1 MDNIIVVNKDKDYTS
16 RDVVNVIGK
25 IFNTK
30 KVGHTGTLDPLATGV
45 LIVCMN
51 KALKVVDL
59 ITASDKEYIAKVV
72 LGIDTDTLDITGNII
87 NECRTNVNVDMV
99 KSVLNSFIGKSIQEV
114 PKYSAVK
121 VNGKKLYE
129 YARSGKKIEVKARE
143 IEIYAIDLIEVS
155 SKNNEITFR
164 VHCSKGTYIRS
175 LCEDIATKF
184 ETVGYMKSL
193 KRTQV
198 GNFKIDNSITIE
210 ELKNL
215 IENNENIDIDDILK
229 NKIITAEEI
238 FKKFQSINLD
248 EKKLEMFLN
257 GVMLTQNLDEGVY
270 KIYNKN
276 SEFIGTGTIKN
287 KLLKR
292 DIIL

>member
-87 NECRTNVNVDMV
+87 NECKTDVNVDMV
-99 KSVLNSFIGKSIQEV
+99 KSVLNSFVGKSIQEV

-129 YARSGKKIEVKARE
+129 YARNGIDVELPKRE
-143 IEIYAIDLIEVS
+143 IQIFDIELISDIDIVDGHQEFS
-155 SKNNEITFR
+155 FR
-164 VHCSKGTYIRS
+164 VKVSKGTYIRS
-175 LCEDIATKF
+175 LIHDIGVKLGCFACMKELTRTKQGKF
-184 ETVGYMKSL
+184 SIDESYTLNDIKN
-193 KRTQV
+193 
-198 GNFKIDNSITIE
+198 GNYKLLNIKDVIDIEKVVVSDNMLFKIKNGMILDKFFISDKALILDN
-210 ELKNL
+210 NG
-215 IENNENIDIDDILK
+215 NEIGIYKTYDKDSKKVKPD
-229 NKIITAEEI
+229 KI
-238 FKKFQSINLD
+238 F
-248 EKKLEMFLN
+248 
-257 GVMLTQNLDEGVY
+257 
-270 KIYNKN
+270 
-276 SEFIGTGTIKN
+276 
-287 KLLKR
+287 
-292 DIIL
+292 

>member
-87 NECRTNVNVDMV
+87 NECRTNVTVDMV
-99 KSVLNSFIGKSIQEV
+99 KSALNSFIGKSIQEV

-129 YARSGKKIEVKARE
+129 YARNGIDVELPKRE
-143 IEIYAIDLIEVS
+143 IQIFDIELISDIDIVDGHQEFS
-155 SKNNEITFR
+155 FR
-164 VHCSKGTYIRS
+164 VKVSKGTYIRS
-175 LCEDIATKF
+175 LIRDIGVKLGCFAFMKELTRTKQGKF
-184 ETVGYMKSL
+184 SIDESYTLNDIKNGNYKLLNIKDVIDIEKVVVSDNMLFKIKNGMILDKFFISDKSL
-193 KRTQV
+193 ILDNK
-198 GNFKIDNSITIE
+198 GNEIGIYKTYDKDSNKVKPDKI
-210 ELKNL
+210 
-215 IENNENIDIDDILK
+215 
-229 NKIITAEEI
+229 
-238 FKKFQSINLD
+238 F
-248 EKKLEMFLN
+248 
-257 GVMLTQNLDEGVY
+257 
-270 KIYNKN
+270 
-276 SEFIGTGTIKN
+276 
-287 KLLKR
+287 
-292 DIIL
+292 

>member
-87 NECRTNVNVDMV
+87 NECKTDVNVDMV
-99 KSVLNSFIGKSIQEV
+99 KSVLNSFVGKSIQEV

-129 YARSGKKIEVKARE
+129 YARNGIDVELPKRE
-143 IEIYAIDLIEVS
+143 IQIFDIELISDIDIVDGHQEFS
-155 SKNNEITFR
+155 FR
-164 VHCSKGTYIRS
+164 VKVSKGTYIRS
-175 LCEDIATKF
+175 LIRDIGVKLGCFACMKELTRTKQGKF
-184 ETVGYMKSL
+184 SIDESYTLNDIKN
-193 KRTQV
+193 
-198 GNFKIDNSITIE
+198 GNYKLLNIKDVIDIEKVVVSDNMLFKIKNGMILDKFFISDKALILDN
-210 ELKNL
+210 NG
-215 IENNENIDIDDILK
+215 NEIGI
-229 NKIITAEEI
+229 
-238 FKKFQSINLD
+238 
-248 EKKLEMFLN
+248 
-257 GVMLTQNLDEGVY
+257 Y
-270 KIYNKN
+270 KTYNKD
-276 SEFIGTGTIKN
+276 SKKVKPDKIF
-287 KLLKR
+287 
-292 DIIL
+292 

>member
-99 KSVLNSFIGKSIQEV
+99 KSVLNSFVGKSIQEV

-129 YARSGKKIEVKARE
+129 YARNGIDVELPKRE
-143 IEIYAIDLIEVS
+143 IQIFDIELISDIDIVDGHQEFS
-155 SKNNEITFR
+155 FR
-164 VHCSKGTYIRS
+164 VKVSKGTYIRS
-175 LCEDIATKF
+175 LIRDIGVKLGCFACMKELTRTKQGKF
-184 ETVGYMKSL
+184 SIDKSYTL
-193 KRTQV
+193 NDIKN
-198 GNFKIDNSITIE
+198 GNYKLLNIKDVIDIEKVVVSDNMLFKIKNGMILDKFFISDKALILDN
-210 ELKNL
+210 NG
-215 IENNENIDIDDILK
+215 NEIGI
-229 NKIITAEEI
+229 
-238 FKKFQSINLD
+238 
-248 EKKLEMFLN
+248 
-257 GVMLTQNLDEGVY
+257 Y
-270 KIYNKN
+270 KTYNKD
-276 SEFIGTGTIKN
+276 SN
-287 KLLKR
+287 KVKP
-292 DIIL
+292 DKIF

>member
-87 NECRTNVNVDMV
+87 NECKTDVDVDMV

-129 YARSGKKIEVKARE
+129 YARNGIDVELPKRE
-143 IEIYAIDLIEVS
+143 IQIFDIELISDIDIIDGHQEFS
-155 SKNNEITFR
+155 FR
-164 VHCSKGTYIRS
+164 VKVSKGTYIRS
-175 LCEDIATKF
+175 LIRDIGIKLGCFACMKELTRTKQGKF
-184 ETVGYMKSL
+184 SIDESYTLNDIKN
-193 KRTQV
+193 
-198 GNFKIDNSITIE
+198 GNYKLLNIKDVIDIEKVVVSDNMLFKIKNGMILDKFFISDKALILDN
-210 ELKNL
+210 NG
-215 IENNENIDIDDILK
+215 NEIGI
-229 NKIITAEEI
+229 
-238 FKKFQSINLD
+238 
-248 EKKLEMFLN
+248 
-257 GVMLTQNLDEGVY
+257 Y
-270 KIYNKN
+270 KTYNKD
-276 SEFIGTGTIKN
+276 SN
-287 KLLKR
+287 KVKP
-292 DIIL
+292 DKIF

>member
-87 NECRTNVNVDMV
+87 NECKTDVNVDMV
-99 KSVLNSFIGKSIQEV
+99 KSVLNSFVGKSIQEV

-129 YARSGKKIEVKARE
+129 YARNGIDVELPKRE
-143 IEIYAIDLIEVS
+143 IQIFDIELISDIDIVDGHQEFS
-155 SKNNEITFR
+155 FR
-164 VHCSKGTYIRS
+164 VKVSKGTYIRS
-175 LCEDIATKF
+175 LIRDIGVKLGCFACMKELTRTKQGKF
-184 ETVGYMKSL
+184 SIDESYTLNDIKN
-193 KRTQV
+193 
-198 GNFKIDNSITIE
+198 GNYKLLNIKDVIDIEKVVVSDNMLFKIKNGMILDKFFISDKALILDN
-210 ELKNL
+210 NG
-215 IENNENIDIDDILK
+215 NEIGIYKTYDKDSKKVKPD
-229 NKIITAEEI
+229 KI
-238 FKKFQSINLD
+238 F
-248 EKKLEMFLN
+248 
-257 GVMLTQNLDEGVY
+257 
-270 KIYNKN
+270 
-276 SEFIGTGTIKN
+276 
-287 KLLKR
+287 
-292 DIIL
+292 

>member
-129 YARSGKKIEVKARE
+129 YARNGIDIELPKRE
-143 IEIYAIDLIEVS
+143 IQIFDIELISDIDIVDGHQEFSFKV
-155 SKNNEITFR
+155 K
-164 VHCSKGTYIRS
+164 VSKGTYIRS
-175 LCEDIATKF
+175 LIRDIGVKLGCFACMKELTRTKQGKF
-184 ETVGYMKSL
+184 SIDESYTLNDIKN
-193 KRTQV
+193 
-198 GNFKIDNSITIE
+198 GNYKLLNIKDVIDIEKVVVSDNMLFKIKNGMILDKFFISDKALILDN
-210 ELKNL
+210 NG
-215 IENNENIDIDDILK
+215 NEIGIYKTYDKDSKKVKPD
-229 NKIITAEEI
+229 KI
-238 FKKFQSINLD
+238 F
-248 EKKLEMFLN
+248 
-257 GVMLTQNLDEGVY
+257 
-270 KIYNKN
+270 
-276 SEFIGTGTIKN
+276 
-287 KLLKR
+287 
-292 DIIL
+292 

>member
-1 MDNIIVVNKDKDYTS
+1 MDNIIVINKDKDYTS

-87 NECRTNVNVDMV
+87 NECKTDVNVDMI
-99 KSVLNSFIGKSIQEV
+99 KSVLNSFVGKSIQEV

-129 YARSGKKIEVKARE
+129 YARNGIDVELPKRE
-143 IEIYAIDLIEVS
+143 IQIFDIELISDIDIVDGHQEFS
-155 SKNNEITFR
+155 FR
-164 VHCSKGTYIRS
+164 VKVSKGTYIRS
-175 LCEDIATKF
+175 LIRDIGVKLGCFACMKELTRTKQGRF
-184 ETVGYMKSL
+184 SIDESYTLNDIKN
-193 KRTQV
+193 
-198 GNFKIDNSITIE
+198 GNYKLLNIKDVIDIEKVVVSDDMLFKIKNGMILDKFFISDKALILDN
-210 ELKNL
+210 NG
-215 IENNENIDIDDILK
+215 NEIGIYKTYDKDSKKVKPD
-229 NKIITAEEI
+229 KI
-238 FKKFQSINLD
+238 F
-248 EKKLEMFLN
+248 
-257 GVMLTQNLDEGVY
+257 
-270 KIYNKN
+270 
-276 SEFIGTGTIKN
+276 
-287 KLLKR
+287 
-292 DIIL
+292 

>member
-87 NECRTNVNVDMV
+87 NECKTDVNVDMV
-99 KSVLNSFIGKSIQEV
+99 KSVLNSFVGKSIQEV

-129 YARSGKKIEVKARE
+129 YARNGIDVELPKRE
-143 IEIYAIDLIEVS
+143 IQIFDIELISDIDIIDEHQEFS
-155 SKNNEITFR
+155 FR
-164 VHCSKGTYIRS
+164 VKVSKGTYIRS
-175 LCEDIATKF
+175 LIRDIGVKLGCFACMKELTRTKQGKF
-184 ETVGYMKSL
+184 SIDESYTLNDIKN
-193 KRTQV
+193 
-198 GNFKIDNSITIE
+198 GNYKLLNIKDVIDIEKVVVSDDMLFKIKNGMILDKFFISDKALILDN
-210 ELKNL
+210 NG
-215 IENNENIDIDDILK
+215 NEIGIYKTYDKDSKKVKPD
-229 NKIITAEEI
+229 KI
-238 FKKFQSINLD
+238 F
-248 EKKLEMFLN
+248 
-257 GVMLTQNLDEGVY
+257 
-270 KIYNKN
+270 
-276 SEFIGTGTIKN
+276 
-287 KLLKR
+287 
-292 DIIL
+292 

>member
-87 NECRTNVNVDMV
+87 NECKTNVNVDMV
-99 KSVLNSFIGKSIQEV
+99 KSALNSFIGKSIQEV

-121 VNGKKLYE
+121 VKGKKLYE
-129 YARSGKKIEVKARE
+129 YARNGIDVELPKRE
-143 IEIYAIDLIEVS
+143 IQIFDIELISDIDIVDGHQEFS
-155 SKNNEITFR
+155 FR
-164 VHCSKGTYIRS
+164 VKVSKGTYIRS
-175 LCEDIATKF
+175 LIRDIGVKLGCFACMKELTRTKQGKF
-184 ETVGYMKSL
+184 SIDESYTLNDIKN
-193 KRTQV
+193 
-198 GNFKIDNSITIE
+198 GNYKLLNIKDVIDIEKAVVSDNMLFKIKNGMILDKFFISDKALILDN
-210 ELKNL
+210 NG
-215 IENNENIDIDDILK
+215 NEIGI
-229 NKIITAEEI
+229 
-238 FKKFQSINLD
+238 
-248 EKKLEMFLN
+248 
-257 GVMLTQNLDEGVY
+257 Y
-270 KIYNKN
+270 KIYDKD
-276 SEFIGTGTIKN
+276 SKKVKPDKIF
-287 KLLKR
+287 
-292 DIIL
+292 

>member
-72 LGIDTDTLDITGNII
+72 LGLDTDTLDITGNII
-87 NECRTNVNVDMV
+87 NECKTDVNVDMV
-99 KSVLNSFIGKSIQEV
+99 KSVLNSFVGKSIQEV

-129 YARSGKKIEVKARE
+129 YARNGIDVELPKRE
-143 IEIYAIDLIEVS
+143 IQIFDIELISDIDIVDGHQEFS
-155 SKNNEITFR
+155 FR
-164 VHCSKGTYIRS
+164 VKVSKGTYIRS
-175 LCEDIATKF
+175 LIRDIGVKLGCFACMKELTRTKQGKF
-184 ETVGYMKSL
+184 SIYESYTLNDIKN
-193 KRTQV
+193 
-198 GNFKIDNSITIE
+198 GNYKLLNIKDVIDIEKVVVSDNMLFKIKNGMILDKFFISDKALILDN
-210 ELKNL
+210 NG
-215 IENNENIDIDDILK
+215 NEIGIYKTYDKDSKKVKPD
-229 NKIITAEEI
+229 KI
-238 FKKFQSINLD
+238 F
-248 EKKLEMFLN
+248 
-257 GVMLTQNLDEGVY
+257 
-270 KIYNKN
+270 
-276 SEFIGTGTIKN
+276 
-287 KLLKR
+287 
-292 DIIL
+292 

>member
-1 MDNIIVVNKDKDYTS
+1 MDNIIVINKDKDYTS

-129 YARSGKKIEVKARE
+129 YARNGIDVELPKRE
-143 IEIYAIDLIEVS
+143 IQIFDIELISDIDIVDGHQEFSFKV
-155 SKNNEITFR
+155 K
-164 VHCSKGTYIRS
+164 VSKGTYIRS
-175 LCEDIATKF
+175 LIRDIGVKLGCFACMKELTRTKQGKF
-184 ETVGYMKSL
+184 SIDKSYTL
-193 KRTQV
+193 NDIKN
-198 GNFKIDNSITIE
+198 GNYKLLNIKDVIDIEKVVVSDDMLFKIKNGMILDKFFISDKALILDN
-210 ELKNL
+210 NG
-215 IENNENIDIDDILK
+215 NEIGIYKTYDKDSKKVKPD
-229 NKIITAEEI
+229 KI
-238 FKKFQSINLD
+238 F
-248 EKKLEMFLN
+248 
-257 GVMLTQNLDEGVY
+257 
-270 KIYNKN
+270 
-276 SEFIGTGTIKN
+276 
-287 KLLKR
+287 
-292 DIIL
+292 

>member
-1 MDNIIVVNKDKDYTS
+1 MDNIIVINKDKDYTS

-129 YARSGKKIEVKARE
+129 YARNG
-143 IEIYAIDLIEVS
+143 IDV
-155 SKNNEITFR
+155 
-164 VHCSKGTYIRS
+164 
-175 LCEDIATKF
+175 
-184 ETVGYMKSL
+184 
-193 KRTQV
+193 
-198 GNFKIDNSITIE
+198 
-210 ELKNL
+210 
-215 IENNENIDIDDILK
+215 
-229 NKIITAEEI
+229 
-238 FKKFQSINLD
+238 
-248 EKKLEMFLN
+248 
-257 GVMLTQNLDEGVY
+257 
-270 KIYNKN
+270 
-276 SEFIGTGTIKN
+276 
-287 KLLKR
+287 
-292 DIIL
+292 

>member
-129 YARSGKKIEVKARE
+129 YARNGIDVELPKRE
-143 IEIYAIDLIEVS
+143 IQIFDIELISDIDIVDGHQEFS
-155 SKNNEITFR
+155 FR
-164 VHCSKGTYIRS
+164 VKVSKGTYIRS
-175 LCEDIATKF
+175 LIRDIGIKLGCFACMKELTRTKQGKF
-184 ETVGYMKSL
+184 SIDESYTLNDIKN
-193 KRTQV
+193 
-198 GNFKIDNSITIE
+198 GNYKLLNIKDVIDIEKVVVSDNMLFKIKNGMILDKFFISDKALILDN
-210 ELKNL
+210 NG
-215 IENNENIDIDDILK
+215 NEIGIYKTYDKDS
-229 NKIITAEEI
+229 NKVKPDKI
-238 FKKFQSINLD
+238 F
-248 EKKLEMFLN
+248 
-257 GVMLTQNLDEGVY
+257 
-270 KIYNKN
+270 
-276 SEFIGTGTIKN
+276 
-287 KLLKR
+287 
-292 DIIL
+292 

>member
-45 LIVCMN
+45 LIICMN

-87 NECRTNVNVDMV
+87 NECKTNVDVDMV
-99 KSVLNSFIGKSIQEV
+99 KSVLNSFVGKSIQEV

-129 YARSGKKIEVKARE
+129 YARNGIDVELPKRE
-143 IEIYAIDLIEVS
+143 IQIFDIELISDIDIVDGHQEFS
-155 SKNNEITFR
+155 FR
-164 VHCSKGTYIRS
+164 VKVSKGTYIRS
-175 LCEDIATKF
+175 LIRDIGVKIGCFACMKELTRTKQGKF
-184 ETVGYMKSL
+184 SIDESYTLNDIKN
-193 KRTQV
+193 
-198 GNFKIDNSITIE
+198 GNYKLLNIKDVIDIEKVVVSDNMLFKIKNGMILDKFFISDKALILDN
-210 ELKNL
+210 NG
-215 IENNENIDIDDILK
+215 NEIGIYKTYDKDSKKVKPD
-229 NKIITAEEI
+229 KI
-238 FKKFQSINLD
+238 F
-248 EKKLEMFLN
+248 
-257 GVMLTQNLDEGVY
+257 
-270 KIYNKN
+270 
-276 SEFIGTGTIKN
+276 
-287 KLLKR
+287 
-292 DIIL
+292 

>member
-87 NECRTNVNVDMV
+87 NECKTNVDVDMV

-129 YARSGKKIEVKARE
+129 YARNGIDVELPKRE
-143 IEIYAIDLIEVS
+143 IQIFDIEIISDIDIIDGHQEFS
-155 SKNNEITFR
+155 FR
-164 VHCSKGTYIRS
+164 VKVSKGTYIRS
-175 LCEDIATKF
+175 LIRDIGIKLGCFACMKELTRTKQGKF
-184 ETVGYMKSL
+184 SIDESYTLNDIKN
-193 KRTQV
+193 
-198 GNFKIDNSITIE
+198 GNYKLLNIKDVIDIEKVVVSDDMLFKIKNGMILDKFFISDKALILDN
-210 ELKNL
+210 NG
-215 IENNENIDIDDILK
+215 NEVGI
-229 NKIITAEEI
+229 
-238 FKKFQSINLD
+238 
-248 EKKLEMFLN
+248 
-257 GVMLTQNLDEGVY
+257 Y
-270 KIYNKN
+270 KTYNKD
-276 SEFIGTGTIKN
+276 SN
-287 KLLKR
+287 KVKP
-292 DIIL
+292 DKIF

>member
-87 NECRTNVNVDMV
+87 NECKTDVNVDMV
-99 KSVLNSFIGKSIQEV
+99 KSVLNSFVGKSIQEV

-129 YARSGKKIEVKARE
+129 YARNGIDVELPKRE
-143 IEIYAIDLIEVS
+143 IQIFDIELISDIDIVDGHQEFS
-155 SKNNEITFR
+155 FR
-164 VHCSKGTYIRS
+164 VKVSKGTYIRS
-175 LCEDIATKF
+175 LIRDIGVKIGCFACMKELTRTKQGKF
-184 ETVGYMKSL
+184 SIDESYTVNDIKN
-193 KRTQV
+193 
-198 GNFKIDNSITIE
+198 GNYKLLNIKDVIDIEKVVVSDNMLFKIKNGMILDKFFISDKALILDN
-210 ELKNL
+210 NG
-215 IENNENIDIDDILK
+215 NEIGIYKTYDKDSKKVKPD
-229 NKIITAEEI
+229 KI
-238 FKKFQSINLD
+238 F
-248 EKKLEMFLN
+248 
-257 GVMLTQNLDEGVY
+257 
-270 KIYNKN
+270 
-276 SEFIGTGTIKN
+276 
-287 KLLKR
+287 
-292 DIIL
+292 

>member
-87 NECRTNVNVDMV
+87 NECKTDVNIDMV

-129 YARSGKKIEVKARE
+129 YARNGIDVELPKRE
-143 IEIYAIDLIEVS
+143 IQIFDIELISDIDIIDGHQEFS
-155 SKNNEITFR
+155 FR
-164 VHCSKGTYIRS
+164 VKVSKGTYIRS
-175 LCEDIATKF
+175 LIRDIGIKLGCFACMKELTRTKQGKF
-184 ETVGYMKSL
+184 SIDESYTLNDIKN
-193 KRTQV
+193 
-198 GNFKIDNSITIE
+198 GNYKLLNIKDVIDIEKVIVSDDMLFKINNGMILDKFFISDKALILDNSG
-210 ELKNL
+210 
-215 IENNENIDIDDILK
+215 NEIGIYKTYDKDS
-229 NKIITAEEI
+229 NKVKPDKI
-238 FKKFQSINLD
+238 F
-248 EKKLEMFLN
+248 
-257 GVMLTQNLDEGVY
+257 
-270 KIYNKN
+270 
-276 SEFIGTGTIKN
+276 
-287 KLLKR
+287 
-292 DIIL
+292 

>member
-99 KSVLNSFIGKSIQEV
+99 KSVLNSFVGKSIQEV

-121 VNGKKLYE
+121 VKGKKLYE
-129 YARSGKKIEVKARE
+129 YARNGIDVELPKRE
-143 IEIYAIDLIEVS
+143 IQIFDIELISDIDIIDGHQEFS
-155 SKNNEITFR
+155 FR
-164 VHCSKGTYIRS
+164 VKVSKGTYIRS
-175 LCEDIATKF
+175 LIRDIGVKLGCFACMKELTRTKQGKF
-184 ETVGYMKSL
+184 SIDKSYTL
-193 KRTQV
+193 NDIKN
-198 GNFKIDNSITIE
+198 GNYKLLNIKDVIDIEKVVVSDDMLFKIKNGMILDKFFISDKALILDN
-210 ELKNL
+210 NG
-215 IENNENIDIDDILK
+215 NEIGIYKTYDKDSKKVKPD
-229 NKIITAEEI
+229 KI
-238 FKKFQSINLD
+238 F
-248 EKKLEMFLN
+248 
-257 GVMLTQNLDEGVY
+257 
-270 KIYNKN
+270 
-276 SEFIGTGTIKN
+276 
-287 KLLKR
+287 
-292 DIIL
+292 

>member
-1 MDNIIVVNKDKDYTS
+1 MDNIIVINKDKDYTS

-121 VNGKKLYE
+121 VKGKKLYE
-129 YARSGKKIEVKARE
+129 YARNGIDVELPKRE
-143 IEIYAIDLIEVS
+143 IQIFDIELISDIDIVDGHQEFS
-155 SKNNEITFR
+155 FR
-164 VHCSKGTYIRS
+164 VKVSKGTYIRS
-175 LCEDIATKF
+175 LIRDIGIKLGCFACMKELTRTKQGKF
-184 ETVGYMKSL
+184 SIDKSYTL
-193 KRTQV
+193 NDIKN
-198 GNFKIDNSITIE
+198 GNYKLLNIKDVIDIEKVVVSDNMLFKIKNGMILDKFFISDKALILDN
-210 ELKNL
+210 NG
-215 IENNENIDIDDILK
+215 NEIGIYKTYDKDSKKVKPD
-229 NKIITAEEI
+229 KI
-238 FKKFQSINLD
+238 F
-248 EKKLEMFLN
+248 
-257 GVMLTQNLDEGVY
+257 
-270 KIYNKN
+270 
-276 SEFIGTGTIKN
+276 
-287 KLLKR
+287 
-292 DIIL
+292 

>member
-87 NECRTNVNVDMV
+87 NECKTNVNVDMV
-99 KSVLNSFIGKSIQEV
+99 KFVLNSFVGKSIQEV

-129 YARSGKKIEVKARE
+129 YARNGIDVELPKRE
-143 IEIYAIDLIEVS
+143 IQIFDIELISGIDIVDGYQEFS
-155 SKNNEITFR
+155 FR
-164 VHCSKGTYIRS
+164 VKVSKGTYIRS
-175 LCEDIATKF
+175 LIRDIGIKLGCFACMKELTRTKQGKF
-184 ETVGYMKSL
+184 SIDESYTLNDIKN
-193 KRTQV
+193 
-198 GNFKIDNSITIE
+198 GNYKLLNIKDVIDIEKVIVSNDMLFKIKNGMILDKFFISDKALILDN
-210 ELKNL
+210 NG
-215 IENNENIDIDDILK
+215 NEIGI
-229 NKIITAEEI
+229 
-238 FKKFQSINLD
+238 
-248 EKKLEMFLN
+248 
-257 GVMLTQNLDEGVY
+257 Y
-270 KIYNKN
+270 KIYDKDSNKVKPDKI
-276 SEFIGTGTIKN
+276 F
-287 KLLKR
+287 
-292 DIIL
+292 

>member
-1 MDNIIVVNKDKDYTS
+1 MDNIIVINKDKDYTS

-129 YARSGKKIEVKARE
+129 YARNGIDVELPKRE
-143 IEIYAIDLIEVS
+143 IQIFDIELISDIDIVDGHQEFSFKV
-155 SKNNEITFR
+155 K
-164 VHCSKGTYIRS
+164 VSKGTYIRS
-175 LCEDIATKF
+175 LIRDIGIKLGCFACMKELTRTKQGKF
-184 ETVGYMKSL
+184 SIYESYTLNDIKN
-193 KRTQV
+193 
-198 GNFKIDNSITIE
+198 GNYKLLNIKDV
-210 ELKNL
+210 
-215 IENNENIDIDDILK
+215 IDIEKVVVSDDIL
-229 NKIITAEEI
+229 
-238 FKKFQSINLD
+238 FK
-248 EKKLEMFLN
+248 
-257 GVMLTQNLDEGVY
+257 
-270 KIYNKN
+270 
-276 SEFIGTGTIKN
+276 IKN
-287 KLLKR
+287 GM
-292 DIIL
+292 ILDKFFISDKALILDNNGNEIGIYKTYDKDSKKVKPDKIF

>member
-99 KSVLNSFIGKSIQEV
+99 KSVLNSFVGKSIQEV

-129 YARSGKKIEVKARE
+129 YARNGIDIELPKRE
-143 IEIYAIDLIEVS
+143 IQIFDIELISDIDIVDGHQEFSFKV
-155 SKNNEITFR
+155 K
-164 VHCSKGTYIRS
+164 VSKGTYIRS
-175 LCEDIATKF
+175 LIRDIGVKLGCFACMKELTRTKQGKF
-184 ETVGYMKSL
+184 SIDKSYTL
-193 KRTQV
+193 NDIKN
-198 GNFKIDNSITIE
+198 GNYKLLNIKDVIDIEKVVVSDDMLFKIKNGMILDKFFISDKALILDN
-210 ELKNL
+210 NG
-215 IENNENIDIDDILK
+215 NEIGIYKTYDKDSKKVKPD
-229 NKIITAEEI
+229 KI
-238 FKKFQSINLD
+238 F
-248 EKKLEMFLN
+248 
-257 GVMLTQNLDEGVY
+257 
-270 KIYNKN
+270 
-276 SEFIGTGTIKN
+276 
-287 KLLKR
+287 
-292 DIIL
+292 

>member
-1 MDNIIVVNKDKDYTS
+1 MDNIIVINKYKDYTS

-87 NECRTNVNVDMV
+87 NECKTNVNVDMV
-99 KSVLNSFIGKSIQEV
+99 KSVLNSFVGKSIQEV

-129 YARSGKKIEVKARE
+129 YARNGIDVELPKRE
-143 IEIYAIDLIEVS
+143 IQIFDIELISDIDIVDGHQEFS
-155 SKNNEITFR
+155 FR
-164 VHCSKGTYIRS
+164 VKVSKGTYIRS
-175 LCEDIATKF
+175 LIRDIGVKLGCFACMKELTRTKQGKF
-184 ETVGYMKSL
+184 SIYESYTLNDIKN
-193 KRTQV
+193 
-198 GNFKIDNSITIE
+198 GNYKLLNIKDVIDIEKVVVSDNMLFKIKNGMILDKFFISDKALILDN
-210 ELKNL
+210 NG
-215 IENNENIDIDDILK
+215 NEIGIYKTYDKDSKKVKPD
-229 NKIITAEEI
+229 KI
-238 FKKFQSINLD
+238 F
-248 EKKLEMFLN
+248 
-257 GVMLTQNLDEGVY
+257 
-270 KIYNKN
+270 
-276 SEFIGTGTIKN
+276 
-287 KLLKR
+287 
-292 DIIL
+292 

>member
-87 NECRTNVNVDMV
+87 NECKTDVNVDMV
-99 KSVLNSFIGKSIQEV
+99 KSVLNSFVGKSIQEV

-129 YARSGKKIEVKARE
+129 YARNGIDVELPKRE
-143 IEIYAIDLIEVS
+143 IQIFDIELISDIDIVDEHQEFS
-155 SKNNEITFR
+155 FR
-164 VHCSKGTYIRS
+164 VKVSKGTYIRS
-175 LCEDIATKF
+175 LIRDIGVKLGCFACMKELTRTKQGKF
-184 ETVGYMKSL
+184 SIDESYTLNDIKN
-193 KRTQV
+193 
-198 GNFKIDNSITIE
+198 GNYKLLNIKDVIDIEKVVVSDDMLFKIKNGMILDKFFISDKALILDN
-210 ELKNL
+210 NG
-215 IENNENIDIDDILK
+215 NEIGIYKTYDKDSKKVKPD
-229 NKIITAEEI
+229 KI
-238 FKKFQSINLD
+238 F
-248 EKKLEMFLN
+248 
-257 GVMLTQNLDEGVY
+257 
-270 KIYNKN
+270 
-276 SEFIGTGTIKN
+276 
-287 KLLKR
+287 
-292 DIIL
+292 

>member
-87 NECRTNVNVDMV
+87 NECKTDVNVDMV
-99 KSVLNSFIGKSIQEV
+99 KSVLNSFVGKSIQEV

-121 VNGKKLYE
+121 VKGKKLYE
-129 YARSGKKIEVKARE
+129 YARNGIDVELPKRE
-143 IEIYAIDLIEVS
+143 IQIFDIELISDIDIVDGHQEFS
-155 SKNNEITFR
+155 FR
-164 VHCSKGTYIRS
+164 VKVSKGTYIRS
-175 LCEDIATKF
+175 LIRDIGVKLGCFACMKELTRTKQGKF
-184 ETVGYMKSL
+184 SIDKSYTL
-193 KRTQV
+193 NDIKN
-198 GNFKIDNSITIE
+198 GNYKLLNIKDVIDIEKVVVSDNMLFKIKNGMILDKFFISDKALILDN
-210 ELKNL
+210 NG
-215 IENNENIDIDDILK
+215 NEIGIYKTYDKDSKKVKPD
-229 NKIITAEEI
+229 KI
-238 FKKFQSINLD
+238 F
-248 EKKLEMFLN
+248 
-257 GVMLTQNLDEGVY
+257 
-270 KIYNKN
+270 
-276 SEFIGTGTIKN
+276 
-287 KLLKR
+287 
-292 DIIL
+292 

>member
-1 MDNIIVVNKDKDYTS
+1 MDNIIVINKDKDYTS

-87 NECRTNVNVDMV
+87 NECKTDVNVDMV
-99 KSVLNSFIGKSIQEV
+99 KSVLNSFVGKSIQEV

-129 YARSGKKIEVKARE
+129 YARNGIDIELPKRE
-143 IEIYAIDLIEVS
+143 IQIFDIELISDIDIVDGHQEFSFKV
-155 SKNNEITFR
+155 K
-164 VHCSKGTYIRS
+164 VSKGTYIRS
-175 LCEDIATKF
+175 LIRDIGVKLGCFACMKELIRTKQGKF
-184 ETVGYMKSL
+184 SIDKSYTL
-193 KRTQV
+193 NDIKN
-198 GNFKIDNSITIE
+198 GNYKLLNIKDVIDIEKVVVSDNMLFKIKNGMILDKFFISDKALILDN
-210 ELKNL
+210 KG
-215 IENNENIDIDDILK
+215 NEIGIYKTYDKDSEKVKPD
-229 NKIITAEEI
+229 KI
-238 FKKFQSINLD
+238 F
-248 EKKLEMFLN
+248 
-257 GVMLTQNLDEGVY
+257 
-270 KIYNKN
+270 
-276 SEFIGTGTIKN
+276 
-287 KLLKR
+287 
-292 DIIL
+292 

>member
-16 RDVVNVIGK
+16 RGVVNVIGK

-87 NECRTNVNVDMV
+87 NECKTNVNVDMV

-129 YARSGKKIEVKARE
+129 YARNGIDVELPKRE
-143 IEIYAIDLIEVS
+143 IQIFDIELISDIDIVDGHQEFSFKV
-155 SKNNEITFR
+155 K
-164 VHCSKGTYIRS
+164 VSKGTYIRS
-175 LCEDIATKF
+175 LIRDIGIKLGCFACMKELTRTKQGKF
-184 ETVGYMKSL
+184 SIDESYTLNDIKN
-193 KRTQV
+193 
-198 GNFKIDNSITIE
+198 GNYKLLNIKDVIDIEKVVVSDNMLFKIKNGMILDKFFISDKALILDN
-210 ELKNL
+210 NG
-215 IENNENIDIDDILK
+215 NEIGIYKTYDKDSKKVKPD
-229 NKIITAEEI
+229 KI
-238 FKKFQSINLD
+238 F
-248 EKKLEMFLN
+248 
-257 GVMLTQNLDEGVY
+257 
-270 KIYNKN
+270 
-276 SEFIGTGTIKN
+276 
-287 KLLKR
+287 
-292 DIIL
+292 

>member
-87 NECRTNVNVDMV
+87 NECKTDVNVDIV
-99 KSVLNSFIGKSIQEV
+99 KSVLNSFVGKSIQEV

-129 YARSGKKIEVKARE
+129 YARNGIDVELPKRE
-143 IEIYAIDLIEVS
+143 IQIFDIELISDIDIIDGHQEFS
-155 SKNNEITFR
+155 FR
-164 VHCSKGTYIRS
+164 VKVSKGTYIRS
-175 LCEDIATKF
+175 LIRDIGIKLGCFACMKELTRTKQGKF
-184 ETVGYMKSL
+184 SIDESYTLNDIKN
-193 KRTQV
+193 
-198 GNFKIDNSITIE
+198 GNYKLLNIKDVIDIEKVVVSDNMLFKIKNGMILDKFFISDKALILDN
-210 ELKNL
+210 NG
-215 IENNENIDIDDILK
+215 NEIGI
-229 NKIITAEEI
+229 
-238 FKKFQSINLD
+238 
-248 EKKLEMFLN
+248 
-257 GVMLTQNLDEGVY
+257 Y
-270 KIYNKN
+270 KTYNKD
-276 SEFIGTGTIKN
+276 SN
-287 KLLKR
+287 KVKP
-292 DIIL
+292 DKIF

>member
-1 MDNIIVVNKDKDYTS
+1 MDNIIVINKDKDYTS

-129 YARSGKKIEVKARE
+129 YARNGIDIELPKRE
-143 IEIYAIDLIEVS
+143 IQIFDIKLISDIDIVDGHQEFSFKV
-155 SKNNEITFR
+155 K
-164 VHCSKGTYIRS
+164 VSKGTYIRS
-175 LCEDIATKF
+175 LIRDIGIKLGCFACMKELTRTKQGKF
-184 ETVGYMKSL
+184 FIDKSYTL
-193 KRTQV
+193 NDIKN
-198 GNFKIDNSITIE
+198 GNYKLLNIKDVIDIEKVVVSDNMLFKIKNGMILDKFFISDKALILDN
-210 ELKNL
+210 NG
-215 IENNENIDIDDILK
+215 NEIGI
-229 NKIITAEEI
+229 
-238 FKKFQSINLD
+238 
-248 EKKLEMFLN
+248 
-257 GVMLTQNLDEGVY
+257 Y
-270 KIYNKN
+270 KTYNKD
-276 SEFIGTGTIKN
+276 SN
-287 KLLKR
+287 KVKP
-292 DIIL
+292 DKIF

>member
-1 MDNIIVVNKDKDYTS
+1 MDNIIVINKDKDYTS

-114 PKYSAVK
+114 PKYSAVN

-129 YARSGKKIEVKARE
+129 YARNGIDVELPKRE
-143 IEIYAIDLIEVS
+143 IQIFDIELISDIDIVDGHQEFSFKV
-155 SKNNEITFR
+155 K
-164 VHCSKGTYIRS
+164 VSKGTYIRS
-175 LCEDIATKF
+175 LIRDIGIKLGCFACMKELTRTKQGKF
-184 ETVGYMKSL
+184 SIDKSYTL
-193 KRTQV
+193 NDIKN
-198 GNFKIDNSITIE
+198 GNYKLLNIKDVIDIEKVVVSDDMLFKIKNGMILDKFFISDKALILDN
-210 ELKNL
+210 NG
-215 IENNENIDIDDILK
+215 NEIGIYKTYDKDSKKVKPD
-229 NKIITAEEI
+229 KI
-238 FKKFQSINLD
+238 F
-248 EKKLEMFLN
+248 
-257 GVMLTQNLDEGVY
+257 
-270 KIYNKN
+270 
-276 SEFIGTGTIKN
+276 
-287 KLLKR
+287 
-292 DIIL
+292 